1 MLELENIIITSVLS
15 LVVSFVIIA
24 FIFLENKK
32 NKNFNNELN
41 ESFSDLKQQNIIL
54 RSEIDELRGGL
65 LNMGKRIL
73 QLEQTSQELS
83 QNQQELQYND
93 PDSKMYS
100 RAVKMVELGA
110 QLDEV
115 MKECELPRAEAELLL
130 SLHQQK

>member
-1 MLELENIIITSVLS
+1 LENIAIITSVLS
-15 LVVSFVIIA
+15 LVVSFVIIS
-24 FIFLENKK
+24 FLFLENKK
-32 NKNFNNELN
+32 NKSCNKELN
-41 ESFSDLKQQNIIL
+41 KKFSELKQQNIII

-83 QNQQELQYND
+83 QNQQELQYSD